1 MYFLFLSIYLP
12 ISIYNTRIIHFI
24 LLFYFMLSV
33 FLAFYIVILNIIS
46 INHDIKASCSNFDWL
61 SKNNSFGDSS

>member
-1 MYFLFLSIYLP
+1 
-12 ISIYNTRIIHFI
+12 